1 MKEGIKMDYEK
12 AYKILFNAMTDAIEK
27 IDSSGSFSPAIAE
40 GLEILKKAQRNTEEM
55 YLDAD

>member
-1 MKEGIKMDYEK
+1 MDYEK

-27 IDSSGSFSPAIAE
+27 IDSSGSFSPAITE